1 MDIFYQ
7 KKLATRIIIFLILL
21 NLVLLGF
28 MVLKNGLSKDPLL
41 FPKNESY
48 HDVSGILKEELLLSP
63 EQVNKI
69 DNIRKSYFEK
79 EIELKQQIKNAK
91 DAMNEEMFSIN
102 TNESKIIVLAREIS
116 ENEYKIELLRFNQA
130 KELKS
135 VCTKDQQKK
144 FELLV
149 KEIRDYFRPD
159 NQPIRK

>member
-1 MDIFYQ
+1 MVWKNILN
-7 KKLATRIIIFLILL
+7 KEPLI
-21 NLVLLGF
+21 
-28 MVLKNGLSKDPLL
+28 

-48 HDVSGILKEELLLSP
+48 HDVSGILKEELLLST
-63 EQVNKI
+63 EQVKKF
-69 DNIRKSYFEK
+69 DEIRKRYFEK
-79 EIELKQQIKNAK
+79 ETELKRQIKNAK
-91 DAMNEEMFSIN
+91 DAMNEEMYSIN
-102 TNESKIIVLAREIS
+102 TNDSKIIVLAREIS

-144 FELLV
+144 FELLI